1 MHVVHLM
8 ASPFIGGPE
17 KQVLGLARSLPPEYQ
32 TSFISFAERG
42 LSQPFVDTARAQGF
56 QAITLRENAPRLLRA
71 RAEIAELLR
80 HLRADILCCNG
91 YKPDI
96 LGYLGARAA
105 GVPVISISHGWTG
118 ITWKVRV
125 NELLDRVVL
134 HGMDCTV
141 CVSEAQAA
149 KVRRALVPS
158 QSIAVIR
165 NAIGTEPFDTI
176 EPHYGDLLRQ
186 FFPARPRW
194 IVGAAGRLSREK
206 GFDQLIAAAGIVCK
220 QTPEV
225 AFVVFGDGPLRE
237 QLAAQIAAQNLQERF
252 ILAGFRA
259 DVERFL
265 PHLDLAVLSS
275 HTEGMP
281 VAVLE
286 AMAARLPVV
295 ATAVGGTPEV
305 IEDGVTGYLVA
316 PRDPA
321 ALARRIWEVLADEG
335 KRLQMGRIGRQRIER
350 EFTFAAQAGHFQR
363 LFQKLLAGPPCKSA
377 MPQTMS
383 V

>member
-8 ASPFIGGPE
+8 ASPFVGGPE
-17 KQVLGLARSLPPEYQ
+17 KQVLGLARSLPAEYQ
-32 TSFISFAERG
+32 TSFVCFAERG
-42 LSQPFVDTARAQGF
+42 LSRPFIDTARKQGF
-56 QAITLRENAPRLLRA
+56 QAITLRENAPHVLRA

-105 GVPVISISHGWTG
+105 GIPVISISHGWTG
-118 ITWKVRV
+118 ITWKVRI
-125 NELLDRVVL
+125 NEFLDRVTL

-158 QSIAVIR
+158 QFIAVIR
-165 NAIGTEPFDTI
+165 NGIAVEPFDAI
-176 EPHYGDLLRQ
+176 EPRYGELLRE
-186 FFPARPRW
+186 FFPVRPRW

-206 GFDQLIAAAGIVCK
+206 GFDQLVAAAGIVCN
-220 QTPEV
+220 QMPEV
-225 AFVVFGDGPLRE
+225 AFVIFGDGPLRE
-237 QLAAQIAAQNLQERF
+237 QLATQISAQNLQKRF
-252 ILAGFRA
+252 VLAGFRS

-295 ATAVGGTPEV
+295 ATAVGGTPEA
-305 IEDGVTGYLVA
+305 IEDGVSGFLVA
-316 PRDPA
+316 PRDPE
-321 ALARRIWEVLADEG
+321 ALARRIMEVLSDEG
-335 KRLQMGRIGRQRIER
+335 KRLQMGCMGRQRVER
-350 EFTFAAQAGHFQR
+350 EFTFAAQARHFQR
-363 LFQKLLAGPPCKSA
+363 LFQKLLSGPCQSA
-377 MPQTMS
+377 MPQTVS